1 MSKKTIIP
9 MDKNQKQL
17 IISGDYAFPLAVNY
31 HALSDFE
38 GSRYPY
44 HWHPEIEF
52 GIILSGTMLCHAHG
66 RKYTL
71 SAGDAIFCNSNCLHS
86 GYLASED
93 DCHYVA
99 LTFHPRLIYGYSNSC
114 IETQY
119 VTPILNNPKL
129 QALPLRS
136 DNGWQQK
143 ILTALQE
150 ICRLY
155 DRKNECYEFRI
166 RNLLNEIWLLIYENT
181 KPAVSSAHPVSSGS
195 SHATRLERIL
205 AHIHG
210 HYNEQISLHTISELA
225 GLSTSEC
232 CRFFKKHM
240 HMSIFDYLQEHR
252 IKCSLSLLADEERN
266 ITETASAVGFSSSSY
281 FTQVFKKY
289 MGITP
294 SEYKQEI
301 L

>member
-1 MSKKTIIP
+1 MNKKTIIP

-31 HALSDFE
+31 HSLSDFE
-38 GSRYPY
+38 ENQYPY

-52 GIILSGTMLCHAHG
+52 DIILSGSMRCHAHG
-66 RKYTL
+66 HKYTL
-71 SAGDAIFCNSNCLHS
+71 SAGDALFCNSNCLHS
-86 GYLASED
+86 GYLVSEE
-93 DCHYVA
+93 DCRYIA
-99 LTFHPRLIYGYSNSC
+99 LTFFPRFIYGFSNSC
-114 IETQY
+114 LETKY

-136 DNGWQQK
+136 DVDWQQK
-143 ILTALQE
+143 ILE
-150 ICRLY
+150 ILPEVCKLY
-155 DRKNECYEFRI
+155 DEKKDSYELRI
-166 RNLLNEIWLLIYENT
+166 HNLLCEVWLLIYENT
-181 KPAVSSAHPVSSGS
+181 YSEVSYPAASGS
-195 SHATRLERIL
+195 SQATRLERIL

-210 HYNEQISLHTISELA
+210 HYNEQISLNTISELA

-294 SEYKQEI
+294 SEYKREI